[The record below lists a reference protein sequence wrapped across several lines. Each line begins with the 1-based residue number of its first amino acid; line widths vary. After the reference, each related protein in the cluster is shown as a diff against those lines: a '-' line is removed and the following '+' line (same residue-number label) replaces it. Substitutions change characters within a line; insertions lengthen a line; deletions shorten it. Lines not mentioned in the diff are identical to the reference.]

1 MPPENA
7 VAARTAD
14 AGSATIETVATEGL
28 NGAAP
33 PLLAV
38 RGISVAYGGLRALN
52 GVSLTVPRGS
62 VVALLGTNGAGK
74 TTTLR
79 AISGLVRVT
88 SGTIELD
95 GRRIDGRKANQIARM
110 GVLQVPEGRGIFP
123 SLSVRANLKM
133 ASYVT
138 GEDDDRA
145 EEAVQR
151 FPALGPRMEQLA
163 GTMSGGEQQ
172 MLALARA
179 LMARPDLLLLDE
191 ISMGL
196 APMIVLK
203 LFEEVRNMAA
213 SGATVLMVEQYVNA
227 ALDLADYVYVMDKG
241 RVVDVGEP
249 ADLRAGGVLSSY
261 LGKS

>member
-1 MPPENA
+1 MPGGTPG
-7 VAARTAD
+7 
-14 AGSATIETVATEGL
+14 AGSGTIETRAAEGL
-28 NGAAP
+28 DRVAP

-38 RGISVAYGGLRALN
+38 REISVTYGGLRALN
-52 GVSLTVPRGS
+52 GVSLIVPRGS
-62 VVALLGTNGAGK
+62 VVALLGANGAGK

-79 AISGLVRVT
+79 AISGLVHIS

-123 SLSVRANLKM
+123 SLSVRANLRM
-133 ASYVT
+133 ANYVT
-138 GEDDDRA
+138 GRVDDQA

-196 APMIVLK
+196 APMIVFK

-213 SGATVLMVEQYVNA
+213 SGATILLVEQYVNA

-249 ADLRAGGVLSSY
+249 SDLRAGGVLSSY